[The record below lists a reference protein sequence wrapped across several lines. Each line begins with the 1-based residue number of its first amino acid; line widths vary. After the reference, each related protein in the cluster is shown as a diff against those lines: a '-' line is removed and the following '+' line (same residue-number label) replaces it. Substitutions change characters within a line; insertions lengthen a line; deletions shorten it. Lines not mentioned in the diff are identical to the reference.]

1 VGFDRAAT
9 LRQAEKLLSQGKLDA
24 AIAAYASVVEH
35 QPTDWNTANTLGD
48 LYVRVGQAER
58 AADQFTRS
66 ADRLI
71 AEGFLAKAGAVYKK
85 VLKLKPDD
93 ERVLLQAGELAA
105 RQGLY
110 GDARAYLTAAADRRT
125 ARGDTG
131 GAADIRIRADTL
143 DPNDY
148 ERRQAAARLRAERG
162 DIAGAVRGLREIAQ
176 ALGHKGRPAD
186 ALAALEH
193 AAQLVPDDDQVR
205 TQLVHAA
212 VEAGDFARARASATT
227 VEELGTL
234 ADALDKHGRP
244 DDAIE
249 TLRLVARLSPGN
261 VDLALRLARTFLAR
275 GDVTAAAEF
284 LSPEV
289 AHADPPLVLSAA
301 ELQLRTGRVD
311 AGLLSVRRFLDEEP
325 DGREQVALLSC
336 RLADDAPDAGF
347 RALEIA
353 TDAADARSQWG
364 WSVAALQ
371 EFSRRTPTYVPAL
384 LRLVESC
391 VDGGL
396 EPALYDAQVRL
407 TDAYLEAGAGAEAR
421 TLAEDLVDRE
431 PLETAHVD
439 RLRRALA
446 LLDERDPDGVIA
458 ARLSAPAV
466 PGDDAAMAATSIAAD
481 DEPELIVVDV
491 ESAVDPRAVDLD
503 DGNGEIDLGEIA
515 SARALAAT
523 RLDMADMDLG
533 SATDDIAA
541 PITAPDLDGVFEQ
554 LRDEVIMR
562 SAIAAAEADY
572 QRALVLQRAGD
583 IDECVPLLQSAAREP
598 DVRFAAASLLGRI
611 FKQGGLTSD
620 AIEWLE
626 QAAEA
631 SAPEP
636 SAAHEVL
643 YELADALE
651 SAGEPARALAVW
663 LELQA
668 DAGVYRDVAARID
681 RLTNLK
687 ARG

>member
-1 VGFDRAAT
+1 V
-9 LRQAEKLLSQGKLDA
+9 AEA
-24 AIAAYASVVEH
+24 
-35 QPTDWNTANTLGD
+35 
-48 LYVRVGQAER
+48 
-58 AADQFTRS
+58 
-66 ADRLI
+66 
-71 AEGFLAKAGAVYKK
+71 
-85 VLKLKPDD
+85 
-93 ERVLLQAGELAA
+93 
-105 RQGLY
+105 
-110 GDARAYLTAAADRRT
+110 
-125 ARGDTG
+125 
-131 GAADIRIRADTL
+131 
-143 DPNDY
+143 
-148 ERRQAAARLRAERG
+148 
-162 DIAGAVRGLREIAQ
+162 
-176 ALGHKGRPAD
+176 
-186 ALAALEH
+186 
-193 AAQLVPDDDQVR
+193 
-205 TQLVHAA
+205 
-212 VEAGDFARARASATT
+212 
-227 VEELGTL
+227 
-234 ADALDKHGRP
+234 
-244 DDAIE
+244 
-249 TLRLVARLSPGN
+249 
-261 VDLALRLARTFLAR
+261 
-275 GDVTAAAEF
+275 
-284 LSPEV
+284 
-289 AHADPPLVLSAA
+289 
-301 ELQLRTGRVD
+301 QLRTGRVD

-336 RLADDAPDAGF
+336 RLADDAADAGF

-396 EPALYDAQVRL
+396 ELALYDAQVRL

-439 RLRRALA
+439 RLRRALV

-466 PGDDAAMAATSIAAD
+466 PGDAAAMAATPIAAD
-481 DEPELIVVDV
+481 DEQELIVVDV
-491 ESAVDPRAVDLD
+491 ESAVDSPAVDLD

-515 SARALAAT
+515 SPRALAAT

-583 IDECVPLLQSAAREP
+583 IDECVPLLLSAAREP
-598 DVRFAAASLLGRI
+598 AVRFAAASLLGRI
-611 FKQGGLTSD
+611 FKQGGLSSD

-681 RLTNLK
+681 RLSNLK